1 MNLIGLYLIKT
12 IFKLIIRFLNI
23 YYWINLY
30 FKIKLFDWLKIKLNK
45 I

>member
-23 YYWINLY
+23 YFWINLY